1 MLDLQASVHLHE
13 VELFRCSVKDELNS
27 TGIIV
32 AYSLSSSD
40 GSLSHLITLALR
52 DAGGGLFDDLLVS
65 PLKRTIAFMQ
75 MNIVSM
81 LVTEDLNFNMAGSF
95 YVFLDN
101 HMIIAKTFHGLTF
114 GSIKL
119 VLEFFLIPDNPHTF
133 ATTTEGGL

>member
-1 MLDLQASVHLHE
+1 
-13 VELFRCSVKDELNS
+13 
-27 TGIIV
+27 
-32 AYSLSSSD
+32 
-40 GSLSHLITLALR
+40 
-52 DAGGGLFDDLLVS
+52 
-65 PLKRTIAFMQ
+65 

-95 YVFLDN
+95 YIFLHN

-133 ATTTEGGL
+133 ATTTEGGLKHNGEADLFGLL